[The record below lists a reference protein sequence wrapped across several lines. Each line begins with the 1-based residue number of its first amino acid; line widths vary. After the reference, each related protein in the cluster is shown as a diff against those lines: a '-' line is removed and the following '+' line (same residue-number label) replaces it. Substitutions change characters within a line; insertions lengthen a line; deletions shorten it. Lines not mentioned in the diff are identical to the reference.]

1 MYGKP
6 MNSLDK
12 HAVMYTVTH
21 LLICMRHAAIQTSAQ
36 FFTIPNC
43 VVIFFKLIYMSASF
57 MSLCIVILRLT
68 VQSMVSFV
76 PGVDNRYDDQVYC
89 YYLSVKDCLLLL
101 LKIG

>member
-1 MYGKP
+1 
-6 MNSLDK
+6 
-12 HAVMYTVTH
+12 
-21 LLICMRHAAIQTSAQ
+21 
-36 FFTIPNC
+36 
-43 VVIFFKLIYMSASF
+43 MSVR
-57 MSLCIVILRLT
+57 IVILRLT